1 LVEQYSG
8 VVLNQNR
15 QPSNDGD
22 FIVSGGNWTYQEFF
36 FPKDY
41 QRGTT
46 ADELAT
52 PSLTGWQLLVDAL
65 DADDAQI
72 EWVCEYQI
80 FGVGW
85 VQIASGSATGTF
97 ATGQLWFD
105 MYFDEPVDVSGF
117 VDSRFRF
124 GFKANTSIDKIWY
137 SAPNPLYAT
146 TARATLQDQTPLV
159 SGTDDYSF
167 CFRVLGL
174 TADEGTDFLGNKYRS
189 TVVNAT
195 AQNVSTTDGEVDKTW
210 MSKPNPSRF
219 AVESLYFDVR
229 PRQDDVYDTPVNWA
243 KNPSFAKDL
252 TWWTAVNSTG
262 ARVTT
267 KQKIGAAAIQLTAT
281 SNANSLI
288 RSDNIPVDVG
298 DEVTVSAWFLAGTV
312 ARQSLIQFRWLDAA
326 NTIVLD
332 EDGVFLVN
340 DLVEWRRGH
349 AMKTAPAGAVSLQ
362 IRLYGNYGAQ
372 TGELSYI
379 DAIMVSKSGDID
391 YVDGSFDG
399 YIWGGDANN
408 SVTYKMPS
416 ATITDDVAVIDRVL
430 VDPITPNVY
439 FNVYFSSEGA
449 PGSNEDEWEGKLWER
464 VPQTFKA
471 TQRESHLLGTPVLAK
486 YIKIEFSHLQA
497 KSYSPG
503 DFAKPVSYKKHPKWV
518 LDYFLARLD
527 TENLSAGR
535 VGVVFDSI
543 DLAYNYYLDDLGQE
557 PTKPVEINNAFIVNQ
572 YLQNRGDAS
581 DQVDSAILDK
591 ITLSLTP
598 YQQHPSNFA
607 TSDYL
612 LGQQVRQI
620 ATRDPD
626 YPYEKLPITRSNLR
640 DVDSLRNTPV
650 IFEQSYPV
658 MFFYLTCRHK
668 YREIIAPFSHDR
680 AYFVG
685 IREINFS
692 RDIYSVASDT
702 NQYIERAGDETSME
716 RNDFTM
722 DHGVMRV

>member
-1 LVEQYSG
+1 
-8 VVLNQNR
+8 
-15 QPSNDGD
+15 
-22 FIVSGGNWTYQEFF
+22 
-36 FPKDY
+36 
-41 QRGTT
+41 
-46 ADELAT
+46 
-52 PSLTGWQLLVDAL
+52 
-65 DADDAQI
+65 
-72 EWVCEYQI
+72 
-80 FGVGW
+80 
-85 VQIASGSATGTF
+85 
-97 ATGQLWFD
+97 
-105 MYFDEPVDVSGF
+105 
-117 VDSRFRF
+117 
-124 GFKANTSIDKIWY
+124 
-137 SAPNPLYAT
+137 
-146 TARATLQDQTPLV
+146 
-159 SGTDDYSF
+159 
-167 CFRVLGL
+167 
-174 TADEGTDFLGNKYRS
+174 
-189 TVVNAT
+189 
-195 AQNVSTTDGEVDKTW
+195 
-210 MSKPNPSRF
+210 
-219 AVESLYFDVR
+219 
-229 PRQDDVYDTPVNWA
+229 
-243 KNPSFAKDL
+243 
-252 TWWTAVNSTG
+252 
-262 ARVTT
+262 
-267 KQKIGAAAIQLTAT
+267 
-281 SNANSLI
+281 
-288 RSDNIPVDVG
+288 
-298 DEVTVSAWFLAGTV
+298 
-312 ARQSLIQFRWLDAA
+312 
-326 NTIVLD
+326 
-332 EDGVFLVN
+332 
-340 DLVEWRRGH
+340 
-349 AMKTAPAGAVSLQ
+349 
-362 IRLYGNYGAQ
+362 
-372 TGELSYI
+372 
-379 DAIMVSKSGDID
+379 
-391 YVDGSFDG
+391 
-399 YIWGGDANN
+399 
-408 SVTYKMPS
+408 
-416 ATITDDVAVIDRVL
+416 
-430 VDPITPNVY
+430 
-439 FNVYFSSEGA
+439 
-449 PGSNEDEWEGKLWER
+449 
-464 VPQTFKA
+464 
-471 TQRESHLLGTPVLAK
+471 
-486 YIKIEFSHLQA
+486 
-497 KSYSPG
+497 
-503 DFAKPVSYKKHPKWV
+503 VSYKKHPKWV